1 LLSARIATVATDASI
16 DRRGTAFSVP
26 NKLSTMVQA

>member
-1 LLSARIATVATDASI
+1 MLSARIATVATV